1 MPDWKSRTPATN
13 NVYMDFEN
21 VMDAFGEAKVT
32 EDGIRKF
39 LHAWDIYS
47 KNVGIVKTIFQRFG
61 LESLAI
67 LAELNED
74 DPPPTNDGTLF
85 RMFLDRKYC
94 DDKSLPIQ
102 IIETFQ
108 SIKMPRK
115 DLTKAYAETYLE
127 DFLRAKRS
135 MTDRITTDTDIQA
148 TLVQAFHAGVR
159 PMALLKRVKELPTAT
174 LKAAIDRFKLITSND
189 AEISLINITE
199 AKYRKNTDRHL
210 DTPNKSPYVPKE
222 GKKAL
227 VVAVSEQQQPPTK
240 RPVCENCTEG
250 GGFHPT
256 NKCGTKPCQLCKFL
270 GFDSNYAPFN
280 CDQHK
285 IQNNAL
291 RKA

>member
-1 MPDWKSRTPATN
+1 MVTMITAALSVEMQSMRDELTVTNSRLSLALTKQSEDLNVVATKLTERIDNLAQFSSSSNNPRTGGSSMSTPSNTPLVTGTNLMSALGSQSSKYGAGGIKVQIQNPVAALPTPALTAQEVRDEAMDLRLRAN
-13 NVYMDFEN
+13 MDFEK

-67 LAELNED
+67 LAEMNED

-85 RMFLDRKYC
+85 RMFLDRKHC

-115 DLTKAYAETYLE
+115 DLTKAIAETYLE

-135 MTDRITTDTDIQA
+135 M
-148 TLVQAFHAGVR
+148 
-159 PMALLKRVKELPTAT
+159 
-174 LKAAIDRFKLITSND
+174 
-189 AEISLINITE
+189 
-199 AKYRKNTDRHL
+199 
-210 DTPNKSPYVPKE
+210 
-222 GKKAL
+222 
-227 VVAVSEQQQPPTK
+227 
-240 RPVCENCTEG
+240 
-250 GGFHPT
+250 
-256 NKCGTKPCQLCKFL
+256 
-270 GFDSNYAPFN
+270 
-280 CDQHK
+280 
-285 IQNNAL
+285 
-291 RKA
+291 